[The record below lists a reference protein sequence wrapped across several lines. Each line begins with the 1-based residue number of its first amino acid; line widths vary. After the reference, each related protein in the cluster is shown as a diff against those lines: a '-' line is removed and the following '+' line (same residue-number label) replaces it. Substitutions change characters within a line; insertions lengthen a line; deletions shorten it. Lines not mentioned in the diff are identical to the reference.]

1 MNEIALVSMTNL
13 SIVDWDLESIS
24 RTLKSQ
30 LQNLEL
36 PGVCVCVGGIEWV
49 GHISWDYAEFVM
61 L

>member
-1 MNEIALVSMTNL
+1 MNEIVLVSTTNL

-36 PGVCVCVGGIEWV
+36 PGVCVYVCGGGE
-49 GHISWDYAEFVM
+49 
-61 L
+61 